1 MADFIV
7 CYRVSTDRQGASGLG
22 IDVQRRAVPGF
33 VGTGQLLAEFTGT
46 ESGHRHTNRPQLLAG
61 LAECHKRR
69 AALLIVRLDRLA
81 RNVAFISALTEN
93 STDFIA
99 GVMPQA
105 SRLTIHIPAAVAEHE
120 REMISKQTKA
130 AIAGAK
136 LRGTKS
142 AAKAHRAL
150 RPAPEVSDL
159 TRGWRE
165 KQWTLRRIADEPNGL
180 DIRPARGRQRYASS
194 VRNQLCNV

>member
-1 MADFIV
+1 
-7 CYRVSTDRQGASGLG
+7 
-22 IDVQRRAVPGF
+22 
-33 VGTGQLLAEFTGT
+33 
-46 ESGHRHTNRPQLLAG
+46 
-61 LAECHKRR
+61 
-69 AALLIVRLDRLA
+69 
-81 RNVAFISALTEN
+81 
-93 STDFIA
+93 
-99 GVMPQA
+99 
-105 SRLTIHIPAAVAEHE
+105 
-120 REMISKQTKA
+120 MISKQTKA